1 MSARP
6 LVTLHDGRV
15 VDTWSEEW
23 RAECEARAV
32 LRMRSKDARYRW
44 LDAVEKKRGRDAR
57 MELQRRVMAVW
68 KAGQD
73 TVQDDGDI

>member
-15 VDTWSEEW
+15 VDTWSEDW

-32 LRMRSKDARYRW
+32 LRMPSKDHRYRW
-44 LDAVEKKRGRDAR
+44 LDAVEKRRGRDAR
-57 MELQRRVMAVW
+57 MELQRRVMAIW
-68 KAGQD
+68 RAEQAAN
-73 TVQDDGDI
+73 QDDGDK